1 MTLEEL
7 EKEAMRLAPEARA
20 HLASQLISSLDDLS
34 NSEVERLWLE
44 EAVRRDAEL
53 DSGSAG
59 SSRRGT
65 GLWFGRL
72 SSVEDVIARARARRA

>member
-1 MTLEEL
+1 MTIEEL

-34 NSEVERLWLE
+34 DSEIERLWLE

-59 SSRRGT
+59 SSPVDDG
-65 GLWFGRL
+65 
-72 SSVEDVIARARARRA
+72 RARPPPRRA

>member
-1 MTLEEL
+1 MTIEEL

-34 NSEVERLWLE
+34 DSEVEGLWLDG
-44 EAVRRDAEL
+44 AVRRDAEL

-59 SSRRGT
+59 SSP
-65 GLWFGRL
+65 
-72 SSVEDVIARARARRA
+72 VAAAIARARARRA

>member
-1 MTLEEL
+1 MTSEEL

-34 NSEVERLWLE
+34 DSEVERLWLE

-59 SSRRGT
+59 SSP
-65 GLWFGRL
+65 
-72 SSVEDVIARARARRA
+72 VEDVIARARAGRA

>member
-20 HLASQLISSLDDLS
+20 HLASRLISSLDDLS
-34 NSEVERLWLE
+34 DSEVERLWLE
-44 EAVRRDAEL
+44 EVVRRDSEL

-59 SSRRGT
+59 SSP
-65 GLWFGRL
+65 
-72 SSVEDVIARARARRA
+72 VEDVIARARARRA

>member
-20 HLASQLISSLDDLS
+20 HLASRLISSLDDLS
-34 NSEVERLWLE
+34 DSEVERQWLE
-44 EAVRRDAEL
+44 EAVRPDAEL

-59 SSRRGT
+59 SRP
-65 GLWFGRL
+65 
-72 SSVEDVIARARARRA
+72 VEDVIARARARRA